1 MTFSCK
7 NCEGKQKLPEQLQ
20 RNATLEEER
29 GVRRGEQRQ
38 SEGEEEKRERE
49 RKHWGQAGCG
59 TSKLWL
65 TSTCSSQATRQAQD
79 EGSPGPSGGDSWRR
93 RLLCCFVLFFSR
105 LFPSLLPLTLPPYF
119 LHLLAVVW
127 SGAACMKLSQVASCL
142 GPVLAL
148 YKPMAD
154 AHAMPPL
161 SPSLA
166 FPAIRCHPLP
176 SLSSSTPILHVFMP
190 LSCFVVSPLL
200 GTKMHP
206 WTRTLNWACVSAKL
220 LLRQLSYSKEALLPP
235 RRPTPLCPAP
245 APSHPATSAVRALA
259 LIWNAPSSFILLCN
273 ATRRDSFL
281 SMRVV
286 GNLINPG
293 QAHQLSGSPAFVSLQ
308 PAGKRGSPSARLN
321 I

>member
-1 MTFSCK
+1 MWHIQMTFSCK

-119 LHLLAVVW
+119 LHLLAVV
-127 SGAACMKLSQVASCL
+127 
-142 GPVLAL
+142 
-148 YKPMAD
+148 
-154 AHAMPPL
+154 
-161 SPSLA
+161 
-166 FPAIRCHPLP
+166 
-176 SLSSSTPILHVFMP
+176 
-190 LSCFVVSPLL
+190 
-200 GTKMHP
+200 
-206 WTRTLNWACVSAKL
+206 
-220 LLRQLSYSKEALLPP
+220 
-235 RRPTPLCPAP
+235 
-245 APSHPATSAVRALA
+245 
-259 LIWNAPSSFILLCN
+259 
-273 ATRRDSFL
+273 
-281 SMRVV
+281 
-286 GNLINPG
+286 
-293 QAHQLSGSPAFVSLQ
+293 
-308 PAGKRGSPSARLN
+308 
-321 I
+321 